1 LRQNPAAKLFS
12 PLRRIFQQTQLVLV
26 LLGIE
31 ASPVHNG
38 GAYGDGTTESGVGFG
53 YRAAQTTGRLSELTF
68 SSGWTGATGQDYFAE
83 RFRKDQPGSC
93 GTASDDPALIQEQ
106 LADARAERRRQRTG
120 RVASLSDAVLRTSVG
135 RGNRE
140 GSMLGSKDSKAQD
153 RECGMMSR

>member
-1 LRQNPAAKLFS
+1 MKRLRFSLGDLLAAALGAKNTPSLS
-12 PLRRIFQQTQLVLV
+12 LRI
-26 LLGIE
+26 
-31 ASPVHNG
+31 PV
-38 GAYGDGTTESGVGFG
+38 
-53 YRAAQTTGRLSELTF
+53 
-68 SSGWTGATGQDYFAE
+68 
-83 RFRKDQPGSC
+83 KDDPDV